1 MFSLTLVYFTYKLMD
16 NLRRYQICHDLITY
30 FAALIFPKKSQLDLI
45 FRGGGRIISCCDI
58 ANMHAS
64 KCTFCSARNTY
75 VISQNLT

>member
-45 FRGGGRIISCCDI
+45 FRAGVGLYHVVIL
-58 ANMHAS
+58 HT
-64 KCTFCSARNTY
+64 CTH
-75 VISQNLT
+75 QNVLSVAHEIHM